1 MELVL
6 ILVVGLLVLGPKRM
20 PELARTLGR
29 GLGEFR
35 RATNDLRQSLA
46 LDEIQNDLRD
56 GLMGAGTIHKPVKKP
71 EADDR
76 PPQAGDDLTAGAT
89 DESETQEATT
99 PELMPELMP
108 ELTPELTPEPKA
120 PAEDD
125 ATTTKSAHPDK
136 LPLDQDPQ
144 EHHDAADDNEGGAAS
159 VTTDKTAAQAADNEL
174 GTIPVGRSASAYRKA
189 EQTSPD
195 ESEDDERG

>member
-89 DESETQEATT
+89 DKSETQEATT
-99 PELMPELMP
+99 PELMPEL
-108 ELTPELTPEPKA
+108 TPEPKA
-120 PAEDD
+120 PAEEDT
-125 ATTTKSAHPDK
+125 TTTKSAHPGK

-144 EHHDAADDNEGGAAS
+144 EHHDAADDNGGGAAS
-159 VTTDKTAAQAADNEL
+159 VTADKTADKTAAQAADNEL

>member
-89 DESETQEATT
+89 DKSETQEAT
-99 PELMPELMP
+99 
-108 ELTPELTPEPKA
+108 TPELTPEPKA
-120 PAEDD
+120 PAEEDT
-125 ATTTKSAHPDK
+125 TTTKSAHPGK
-136 LPLDQDPQ
+136 LPLDQDPH